1 MNPRVPSVDTLS
13 IGLTCTNRDLPAALP
28 YGGDAGMLQVEG
40 GGAIAQARLLK
51 KPTATWRA
59 PMRQANQ
66 WRLIS
71 HLSLNHLSLVE
82 GGRDALLEILSLYN
96 FGNSASLRKQI
107 AGIIAVDS
115 RPSLGRAGR
124 APRQAFVR
132 GTEVELTVD
141 EDHYVGPGAH
151 LPARG
156 PDLFFGLS
164 FPAKPYPPL
173 HLRRQ
178 PTRKA

>member
-1 MNPRVPSVDTLS
+1 MRISDWSSDVCSS
-13 IGLTCTNRDLPAALP
+13 DL
-28 YGGDAGMLQVEG
+28 
-40 GGAIAQARLLK
+40 AQARLLK

-124 APRQAFVR
+124 APRPAFVR
-132 GTEVELTVD
+132 GTAVALTVD
-141 EDHYVGPGAH
+141 EAHSVGPGSH

-164 FPAKPYPPL
+164 F
-173 HLRRQ
+173 
-178 PTRKA
+178 

>member
-1 MNPRVPSVDTLS
+1 MMGVCFCFFKQKTAYDMRISDWSSGVCSS
-13 IGLTCTNRDLPAALP
+13 DL
-28 YGGDAGMLQVEG
+28 

-96 FGNSASLRKQI
+96 FGNSEI
-107 AGIIAVDS
+107 
-115 RPSLGRAGR
+115 GRAH
-124 APRQAFVR
+124 V
-132 GTEVELTVD
+132 
-141 EDHYVGPGAH
+141 
-151 LPARG
+151 
-156 PDLFFGLS
+156 
-164 FPAKPYPPL
+164 
-173 HLRRQ
+173 
-178 PTRKA
+178 

>member
-1 MNPRVPSVDTLS
+1 MDTLVPNMPCCRSRADDGREMSNTLVARDMNPRGPSVDTLS
-13 IGLTCTNRDLPAALP
+13 IGLTGTNRALPAALP

-71 HLSLNHLSLVE
+71 HLSLNPLSLVE

-96 FGNSASLRKQI
+96 FGNSASRSDVRRVGKAWVRKCSSRRSSVHSKKKTPVT
-107 AGIIAVDS
+107 AGTD
-115 RPSLGRAGR
+115 
-124 APRQAFVR
+124 
-132 GTEVELTVD
+132 
-141 EDHYVGPGAH
+141 
-151 LPARG
+151 
-156 PDLFFGLS
+156 
-164 FPAKPYPPL
+164 KP
-173 HLRRQ
+173 
-178 PTRKA
+178 

>member
-1 MNPRVPSVDTLS
+1 MSITLVDRDMNPRVPSVDTLS

-82 GGRDALLEILSLYN
+82 GRSEERRVGKECVRTC
-96 FGNSASLRKQI
+96 R
-107 AGIIAVDS
+107 S
-115 RPSLGRAGR
+115 RGS
-124 APRQAFVR
+124 
-132 GTEVELTVD
+132 
-141 EDHYVGPGAH
+141 
-151 LPARG
+151 
-156 PDLFFGLS
+156 
-164 FPAKPYPPL
+164 PY
-173 HLRRQ
+173 H
-178 PTRKA
+178 